1 MGQTCEPRRLHHR
14 IEVGWPV
21 WSNWNFDV
29 QYHLGIIVFIENQ
42 TYLLYSL
49 LPSVIQLA
57 QQQEFLCEISIAI
70 KYANI
75 ENDKVQNKKQLT
87 FAQSVCLRRKYVN
100 NGLFCDKSEKK

>member
-1 MGQTCEPRRLHHR
+1 MFLLK
-14 IEVGWPV
+14 IK
-21 WSNWNFDV
+21 
-29 QYHLGIIVFIENQ
+29 

-100 NGLFCDKSEKK
+100 NGLFCDKSEKKLKIGRI